1 MDDLPLELIQS
12 LAHKKENHAFRSLKT
27 FEGVDFFSN
36 DYLGFAREEEIHN
49 QALEKLQSF
58 PNNRNGST
66 GSRLLSGN
74 HLAYEQLE
82 KTLCETFEVEAA
94 LVYNSGFSANTGWIS
109 AILQKNDL
117 VLYDALCHA
126 SIRDGLKMSPAKSYK
141 FKHNDLS
148 DLKNKYEQLKGYKNV
163 YLITESVF
171 SVDGDF
177 APLDELKVFCDTS
190 GIRMIV
196 DCAHS
201 SGIYTHDYKQY
212 FLSVVTFGKSYG
224 AHGASLLCR
233 QNTRAYLINHSRS
246 LIYTTALDPF
256 SVLKIQAAIELSH
269 SEKAAILR
277 SKLSNGISYFLK
289 TAEDLNLMPNLLEST
304 SAIQGIKCKDNAQ
317 AMDLQNHLQQHKF
330 ALAAIRYPTVAKGE
344 ERIRVVL
351 HAFNTEDEIKRLLEA
366 IHSYFQSQV

>member
-36 DYLGFAREEEIHN
+36 DYLGFARAEEIHN

-58 PNNRNGST
+58 SNNLNGST

-82 KTLCETFEVEAA
+82 QTLCETFEVEAA

-141 FKHNDLS
+141 FKHNNLS

-177 APLDELKVFCDTS
+177 APLDELKSFCDAHQ
-190 GIRMIV
+190 IRMIV

-212 FLSVVTFGKSYG
+212 FLSIVTFGKSYG
-224 AHGASLLCR
+224 VHGASLLCR
-233 QNTRAYLINHSRS
+233 QKTRDYLINHSRS

-256 SVLKIQAAIELSH
+256 SVLKIKAAIELSY

-289 TAEDLNLMPNLLEST
+289 TAEELNLMSNLLEST

-317 AMDLQNHLQQHKF
+317 AIDLQQYLQQHKF

>member
-1 MDDLPLELIQS
+1 MNDLPLELIQS
-12 LAHKKENHAFRSLKT
+12 LDHKKENHAFRSLKT

-36 DYLGFAREEEIHN
+36 DYLGFAREAVIHEK
-49 QALEKLQSF
+49 ALEHFQSF
-58 PNNRNGST
+58 SNNLNGST

-82 KTLCETFEVEAA
+82 QTLCETFEVEAA
-94 LVYNSGFSANTGWIS
+94 LVYNSGFSANIGWIS

-141 FKHNDLS
+141 FRHNDLS
-148 DLKNKYEQLKGYKNV
+148 DLKNKYEQLKGYKNI

-171 SVDGDF
+171 SVDGDL
-177 APLDELKVFCDTS
+177 APLDELKAFCDAN

-201 SGIYTHDYKQY
+201 SGIYSHDYKQY
-212 FLSVVTFGKSYG
+212 FLSIVTFGKSYG
-224 AHGASLLCR
+224 VHGASLLCR
-233 QNTRAYLINHSRS
+233 QKTKDYLINHSRS

-256 SVLKIQAAIELSH
+256 SVLKIKAAIELSC

-277 SKLSNGISYFLK
+277 SKLSNGISCFLK
-289 TAEDLNLMPNLLEST
+289 TAEELNLRPNLLEST

-317 AMDLQNHLQQHKF
+317 AIDLQNHLQQHKF

-351 HAFNTEDEIKRLLEA
+351 HAFNTEDEIKRLLET
-366 IHSYFQSQV
+366 IHRYFQSQV

>member
-1 MDDLPLELIQS
+1 MNDLPLELIQS
-12 LAHKKENHAFRSLKT
+12 LNHKKENHAFRSLKT

-36 DYLGFAREEEIHN
+36 DYLGFAREAVIHEK
-49 QALEKLQSF
+49 ALEHFQSF
-58 PNNRNGST
+58 SNNLNGST

-82 KTLCETFEVEAA
+82 QTLCETFEVEAA
-94 LVYNSGFSANTGWIS
+94 LVYNSGFSANIGWIS

-141 FKHNDLS
+141 FRHNDLS
-148 DLKNKYEQLKGYKNV
+148 DLRNKYEQLKGCKNI

-171 SVDGDF
+171 SVDGDL
-177 APLDELKVFCDTS
+177 APLDELKAFCDANE
-190 GIRMIV
+190 IRMIV

-201 SGIYTHDYKQY
+201 SGIYSHDYKQY
-212 FLSVVTFGKSYG
+212 FLSIVTFGKSYG
-224 AHGASLLCR
+224 VHGASLLCR
-233 QNTRAYLINHSRS
+233 QKTKDYLINHSRS

-256 SVLKIQAAIELSH
+256 SVLKIKAAIELSR

-277 SKLSNGISYFLK
+277 SKLLNGISYFLK
-289 TAEDLNLMPNLLEST
+289 TAEELNLMPNLLKST

-317 AMDLQNHLQQHKF
+317 AIDLQNHLQQHKF

-351 HAFNTEDEIKRLLEA
+351 HAINTEDEIKRLLET
-366 IHSYFQSQV
+366 IHSYFQSQA